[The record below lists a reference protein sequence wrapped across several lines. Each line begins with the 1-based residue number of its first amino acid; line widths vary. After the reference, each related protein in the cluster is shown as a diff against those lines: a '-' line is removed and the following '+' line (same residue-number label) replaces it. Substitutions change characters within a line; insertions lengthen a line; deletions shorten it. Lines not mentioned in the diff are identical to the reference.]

1 MGLFSS
7 LFGSKPKT
15 LQKRYWELGYDID
28 SFSKA
33 TGVSINTLAKYSDSA
48 IEEIP
53 ARTRN
58 KIAKVI
64 NV

>member
-1 MGLFSS
+1 MGLFSN
-7 LFGSKPKT
+7 LFGKKEQN
-15 LQKRYWELGYDID
+15 LQQKFWALGYDLE

-33 TGVSINTLAKYSDSA
+33 TGVSINTLSKYLEFDV
-48 IEEIP
+48 EDIP
-53 ARTRN
+53 TRTKN